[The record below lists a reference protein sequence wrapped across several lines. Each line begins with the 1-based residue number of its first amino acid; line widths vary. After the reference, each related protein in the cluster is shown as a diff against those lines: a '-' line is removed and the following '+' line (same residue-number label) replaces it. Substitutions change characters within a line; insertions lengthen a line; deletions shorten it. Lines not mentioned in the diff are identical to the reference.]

1 MLSPDDDAAVVAG
14 CRRGDPEAWSEL
26 VARYSRYV
34 YAIATQGFGLS
45 SADAEEVFQEAFT
58 RTYTHLSSLR
68 EDVALRPW
76 LAQVTRRLAIDRL
89 RESAREQPVEETGDR
104 AVEDARLEQID
115 LALDV
120 HRALQELPEHCR
132 EILDRFFARDESYRT
147 IGEALDIP
155 AGTIASRIARCL
167 TKLRF
172 EIAGKNPD
180 SSSVP

>member
-1 MLSPDDDAAVVAG
+1 MSSSDDDAAVVAG
-14 CRRGDPEAWSEL
+14 CRRGDPAAWSEL
-26 VARYSRYV
+26 VERYSRYV

-45 SADAEEVFQEAFT
+45 RADAEEVFQDAFT
-58 RTYTHLSSLR
+58 RTYTHLSTLR
-68 EDVALRPW
+68 EDDALRPW

-89 RESAREQPVEETGDR
+89 RESAREQPAEESDR
-104 AVEDARLEQID
+104 AEEDARLEQID

-120 HRALQELPEHCR
+120 HRALERLPEHCR

-147 IGEALDIP
+147 ISEALDIP

-167 TKLRF
+167 RKLRLEF
-172 EIAGKNPD
+172 AGKNPG